1 MASEFIA
8 DATERIILTLVAL
21 GISKKTAGMVAVEW
35 QRCIVQ
41 DWGGDRPYIGKS
53 SDAVKQMSARDNAM
67 LRDFRAG
74 ERPATL
80 ARKYNLSRQRVSKI
94 LADRGAGATALP

>member
-8 DATERIILTLVAL
+8 DATERIITTLVAL
-21 GISKKTAGMVAVEW
+21 GISKNTAGMAAVEW

-53 SDAVKQMSARDNAM
+53 SDAAKKMSIRDNAL
-67 LRDFRAG
+67 LRDWHAG
-74 ERPATL
+74 ERPAAL
-80 ARKYNLSRQRVSKI
+80 ARKYNLSLRRVRQIVF
-94 LADRGAGATALP
+94 GGNALS

>member
-8 DATERIILTLVAL
+8 DATERLILTMTAL
-21 GISKKTAGMVAVEW
+21 GISKKTAGMIAVEW
-35 QRCIVQ
+35 QSAIQR

-53 SDAVKQMSARDNAM
+53 GDATRKMSTRDNAL
-67 LRDFRAG
+67 LRDWHAG

-80 ARKYNLSRQRVSKI
+80 ARKYGISPRRVRQIVFGGNALS
-94 LADRGAGATALP
+94 